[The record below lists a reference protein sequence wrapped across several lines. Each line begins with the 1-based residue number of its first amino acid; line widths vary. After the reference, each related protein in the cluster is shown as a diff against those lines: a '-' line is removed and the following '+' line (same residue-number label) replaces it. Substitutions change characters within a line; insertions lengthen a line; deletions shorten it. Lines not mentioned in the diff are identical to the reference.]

1 MIKTFDLKVLSISLN
16 VILKILYFKLYYTM
30 VRKVKVMLYNSD
42 FEIIIG
48 ASLMVLK
55 IAFKNL

>member
-1 MIKTFDLKVLSISLN
+1 MLSISLN
-16 VILKILYFKLYYTM
+16 DIFKILYFYVIYYTM
-30 VRKVKVMLYNSD
+30 VRKVKVMLYISD